1 MMKRVKRLTAA
12 LLAACLVVSLLP
24 VGAAAAGTVHQ
35 VPAGTNLI
43 EYLKSNNVADGD
55 TLQLQGNVIAQDTD
69 PKYPWIIQKKITING
84 NGHDL
89 TANGTGIILG
99 ADVTFQ
105 NLNLGLTSTD
115 SRNAIIANGY
125 ALVLDGVKAHS
136 TARSINV
143 FGGTLLKA
151 SYENFFEV
159 PAIGTAKTV
168 TIKGKTNLQ
177 SGKTDTLGAGNIFAG
192 SLAMGGLDE
201 AHNKPENDGIANTFP
216 GDVTINIEDCA
227 DSSALGIVY
236 AGGGQQRI
244 PIGANSTKITV
255 PNPNKYLVGG
265 TVTVSGAAVPDVD
278 GAGAARTNV
287 MYKDKD
293 SNNYEATKTFQDISN
308 LDVRSGNLVLS
319 QCSSFRDGAAVSVA
333 NDAILNF
340 SELGNLTIGSFAG
353 GGSLVLGETQTL
365 NVAGLVTGST
375 SVAIGLLFNN
385 ASNTAA
391 RAGHSY
397 IIAQQTGAA
406 AFHLLPH
413 STQPNMELVREE
425 NGSWVARAG
434 EGTEKTTIV
443 NSIAFINSKTAVD
456 ANTKEATMFLEVL
469 YADASDFKTLSIP
482 VAISVGGQPTTM
494 VDTDGVLTYTTQ
506 SGNLRLAVTYDSNED
521 KDCLCVTDISTDVG
535 ADEMKP
541 ITSGVYPITID
552 IPGKYTSTG
561 KTLSASATLIV
572 GDVQSLTDIPVPSPV
587 FLRYTGTP
595 QTGVPEGEGYTISG
609 NTETNVGTYTAT
621 ATLKPGYQWSIG
633 TTVPQTISWA
643 IAKAAPPAA
652 PSGLSGTAPT
662 AADTNDGKIIG
673 TTTAM
678 EYAKDVDFTVERR
691 NCTDKE
697 TTNLAAGDYYVR
709 LKETETQEAGNA
721 YKVTVPAAGAEG
733 QIQEIS
739 VPSARTDLKW
749 TGEELTGVP
758 EGTGYTLTGNKAT
771 DAGSYT
777 ATATLASNYQW
788 SDGSATP
795 KTIPWTIAKG
805 EAPAAPTGLKGIAP
819 TSASGA
825 NGKIT
830 GTETTMQYAAK
841 ADFTNAKDCAA
852 GETTGL
858 VSGSY
863 YVRFKETNNHPAGLA
878 AEVTVPKYDGGG
890 DSGGGGSAG
899 GGDIQEPVTT
909 PQQTANA
916 INAAN
921 SGSTVTMTLPSG
933 NTVSRTVWQALA
945 GKDVTLEIETGRF
958 TWSVDGR
965 DVDSKALP
973 TSLNLGAKEG
983 MDLIPASVL
992 EQTPRGTETLQISL
1006 NHNGAFAVPLTL
1018 SVDLGRDN
1026 AQRWANLYYY
1036 NTTAKTMEFQSA
1048 SLIGDNGRAAF
1059 PMDHASSYA
1068 VVVDRVS
1075 HGSEGGDDP
1084 FLDVSLGAWYYDVV
1098 RYVYQKGL
1106 MTGTGRDTFSPL
1118 SPVTRGQA
1126 VTTLY
1131 RMAGSPAA
1139 QGAGSFRDVAAGSY
1153 YADAVGWAVEKG
1165 VATGHSADRFAP
1177 DAPITR
1183 EQLAALLCRYARV
1196 VEGKNVN
1203 VSAQV
1208 LLRFPDQGRVSAYA
1222 VQPMGWAVELGLID
1236 GFQDGSLQP
1245 QGQANRAQ
1253 LAAILSR
1260 FAER

>member
-24 VGAAAAGTVHQ
+24 VGAGAVSPRSDGT
-35 VPAGTNLI
+35 TLI
-43 EYLKSNNVADGD
+43 EMIDAAPDGGTITLAGNISVSNTGDIAPWTINKNITIDGQGHSIRVLS
-55 TLQLQGNVIAQDTD
+55 TGILLGGNVTFRNVEI
-69 PKYPWIIQKKITING
+69 
-84 NGHDL
+84 DL
-89 TANGTGIILG
+89 
-99 ADVTFQ
+99 V
-105 NLNLGLTSTD
+105 STD

-125 ALVLDGVKAHS
+125 TLTLDNVKA
-136 TARSINV
+136 TNLAANI
-143 FGGTLLKA
+143 FCGTLLPA
-151 SYENFFEV
+151 SHESF
-159 PAIGTAKTV
+159 AIPTPGTTHTV
-168 TIKGKTNLQ
+168 NIMGKTNLQ
-177 SGKTDTLGAGNIFAG
+177 GPATASLGTANIFAG
-192 SLAMGGLDE
+192 SLAMGGLS
-201 AHNKPENDGIANTFP
+201 PENNGEDANGEANTFS

-227 DSSALGIVY
+227 DSSALGTVY

-244 PIGANSTKITV
+244 PVNAQSGKITV
-255 PNPNKYLVGG
+255 PNPDKYKVDG
-265 TVTVSGAAVPDVD
+265 TVTVSGAAIPTVDGRGSSATNVVYQGDGNQTTRTFGGISSLSVQSGYLVLQNGSEFQNGGAISVSSGAKLDLSRFNNPIQAFTGNGGILILGQNQTFTISGEATGSAKVAVGGTNSTNTASTSVVKRGHIYIKTPPSSSVKFELLPYANQTDMTLVKDDQGNWKVPEKEGEVSKLISLKPEAVHKVAAGVTEVTIPLKSAYTGESLGLETIPLTVHVNGQEAEFVPDNSYIDYYVAD
-278 GAGAARTNV
+278 GLQLYVADWGHGDDEVVAYCADALNNPLPTGAYIIEITVPGEYTQSESDVSASFTLVVGDVTEDIPIAVPTANTGLKWNGAKQTGVNAGTGYTLTGVYEATNV
-287 MYKDKD
+287 G
-293 SNNYEATKTFQDISN
+293 NYEATATLASGYQWKGGDTAAKTISWSIAKADGPSAPSN
-308 LDVRSGNLVLS
+308 L
-319 QCSSFRDGAAVSVA
+319 
-333 NDAILNF
+333 
-340 SELGNLTIGSFAG
+340 LGIPP
-353 GGSLVLGETQTL
+353 
-365 NVAGLVTGST
+365 
-375 SVAIGLLFNN
+375 
-385 ASNTAA
+385 TAA
-391 RAGHSY
+391 GAKDGKITGTKAEMEY
-397 IIAQQTGAA
+397 AANAEFNGAQNCT
-406 AFHLLPH
+406 
-413 STQPNMELVREE
+413 
-425 NGSWVARAG
+425 
-434 EGTEKTTIV
+434 GTEITGLAPGTYYVRVKE
-443 NSIAFINSKTAVD
+443 TA
-456 ANTKEATMFLEVL
+456 THEAGA
-469 YADASDFKTLSIP
+469 YATVKVPEA
-482 VAISVGGQPTTM
+482 GQPT
-494 VDTDGVLTYTTQ
+494 
-506 SGNLRLAVTYDSNED
+506 AV
-521 KDCLCVTDISTDVG
+521 
-535 ADEMKP
+535 P
-541 ITSGVYPITID
+541 I
-552 IPGKYTSTG
+552 
-561 KTLSASATLIV
+561 
-572 GDVQSLTDIPVPSPV
+572 
-587 FLRYTGTP
+587 
-595 QTGVPEGEGYTISG
+595 
-609 NTETNVGTYTAT
+609 
-621 ATLKPGYQWSIG
+621 
-633 TTVPQTISWA
+633 
-643 IAKAAPPAA
+643 
-652 PSGLSGTAPT
+652 PT
-662 AADTNDGKIIG
+662 ANTG
-673 TTTAM
+673 
-678 EYAKDVDFTVERR
+678 
-691 NCTDKE
+691 
-697 TTNLAAGDYYVR
+697 
-709 LKETETQEAGNA
+709 
-721 YKVTVPAAGAEG
+721 
-733 QIQEIS
+733 
-739 VPSARTDLKW
+739 LKW
-749 TGEELTGVP
+749 TGKEQVGVP

-777 ATATLASNYQW
+777 ATAALASNYQW

-819 TSASGA
+819 TSASGV

-858 VSGSY
+858 ASGSY

-890 DSGGGGSAG
+890 DSGSSGGGSTG

-1153 YADAVGWAVEKG
+1153 YADAVAWAVEKG

-1196 VEGKNVN
+1196 VEGENVN

>member
-1 MMKRVKRLTAA
+1 MMKRVKRVAAA

-55 TLQLQGNVIAQDTD
+55 TLQLQGNVIAKDTD
-69 PKYPWIIQKKITING
+69 PEYPWIIQKKITIDG

-192 SLAMGGLDE
+192 SLAMGGLDA

-265 TVTVSGAAVPDVD
+265 TVTVSGAAVPTVD
-278 GAGAARTNV
+278 GRGSNATNV
-287 MYKDKD
+287 VFQGGDYQA
-293 SNNYEATKTFQDISN
+293 EKTFAGISR
-308 LDVRSGNLVLS
+308 LEVQTGNLVLKNDS
-319 QCSSFRDGAAVSVA
+319 WLQDGGTLS
-333 NDAILNF
+333 L
-340 SELGNLTIGSFAG
+340 SAG
-353 GGSLVLGETQTL
+353 AKL
-365 NVAGLVTGST
+365 NVSQYPDPVPTFNGNGGILILGQNQTFTISGEATGSAKVAVGGTNSTNTAST
-375 SVAIGLLFNN
+375 SVVKRGHIYIKTLPSSNVNFELLPYTNQTDMTLVKDVNGNWTSSGGSTETINRVTSF
-385 ASNTAA
+385 SIVPDTAA
-391 RAGHSY
+391 ITMAENAE
-397 IIAQQTGAA
+397 IA
-406 AFHLLPH
+406 
-413 STQPNMELVREE
+413 M
-425 NGSWVARAG
+425 
-434 EGTEKTTIV
+434 
-443 NSIAFINSKTAVD
+443 D
-456 ANTKEATMFLEVL
+456 ASFETEVL
-469 YADASDFKTLSIP
+469 PLLDFVPLI
-482 VAISVGGQPTTM
+482 ISVDGG
-494 VDTDGVLTYTTQ
+494 TDLVPDEDDNGYYTYLYQSGVLRMTVVDDTLCITPDRQYSAGIYKIQ
-506 SGNLRLAVTYDSNED
+506 VTIPARYNATDSTL
-521 KDCLCVTDISTDVG
+521 KDTVTLTVTDNSTPPDP
-535 ADEMKP
+535 DKP
-541 ITSGVYPITID
+541 ISISVPIAKKNL
-552 IPGKYTSTG
+552 KYTGSE
-561 KTLSASATLIV
+561 
-572 GDVQSLTDIPVPSPV
+572 
-587 FLRYTGTP
+587 
-595 QTGVPEGEGYTISG
+595 QTGVPEGPGYTII
-609 NTETNVGTYTAT
+609 NHKATNAGAYTAK
-621 ATLKPGYQWSIG
+621 ATPNDGYQWTDG
-633 TTVPQTISWA
+633 TKGTVEIPWRIE
-643 IAKAAPPAA
+643 KAAGPTA
-652 PSGLSGTAPT
+652 PSNLLGVPPT
-662 AADTNDGKIIG
+662 AAGANDGKITG
-673 TTTAM
+673 TEATM
-678 EYAKDVDFTVERR
+678 EYAAKTDFSGAQA
-691 NCTDKE
+691 CTGTE
-697 TTNLAAGDYYVR
+697 ITGLTPGTYYVR
-709 LKETETQEAGNA
+709 VKETATHEAGA
-721 YKVTVPAAGAEG
+721 YATVKVPEAGQPIAVPIPTANTG
-733 QIQEIS
+733 
-739 VPSARTDLKW
+739 LKW
-749 TGEELTGVP
+749 TGKEQVGVP

-841 ADFTNAKDCAA
+841 ADFTDAKDCAA

-858 VSGSY
+858 ASGSY

-890 DSGGGGSAG
+890 DSSGGGSTGGGSTG

-1006 NHNGAFAVPLTL
+1006 NHNGTFAVPLTL

-1118 SPVTRGQA
+1118 SLVTRAQA
-1126 VTTLY
+1126 VTTLH

-1139 QGAGSFRDVAAGSY
+1139 RGAGSFRDVAAGSY
-1153 YADAVGWAVEKG
+1153 YADAVAWAVEKG

-1196 VEGKNVN
+1196 VEGENVN

-1222 VQPMGWAVELGLID
+1222 VQPMGWAVEKGLID